1 MNYCICNILVH
12 LYCHNRDGAATYG
25 SYTFLYTQMF
35 IHNSDGMFLIEV
47 DRLLKPGGYFVLTSP
62 TSRPH
67 GSSQSTKKGSMFTQI
82 EEIAQKICWS
92 LLAQQEETIIWQKT
106 MDVQCYTSR

>member
-1 MNYCICNILVH
+1 MAHIHFFTLKCL
-12 LYCHNRDGAATYG
+12 
-25 SYTFLYTQMF
+25 F
-35 IHNSDGMFLIEV
+35 HNSDGMFLIEV

-67 GSSQSTKKGSMFTQI
+67 GSSQSTKKGSMFAPI
-82 EEIAQKICWS
+82 EEFVQKICWS